1 MTARPAPARRL
12 PAAGALP
19 GDVGMWVFV
28 LGDMV
33 IFGAYFVIFMV
44 YRAHEQGS
52 FLAAQRHLSLASG
65 ALNTLLLLASSRFVA
80 LAVAVARAGDY
91 RRARRLIGGGGLCG
105 CGFLLVKAHEW
116 YALVSAGLTVQ
127 RDNFFMFYY
136 AFTGVHLFHV
146 LAGLIVL
153 VIMAAE
159 LRRPAGGRS
168 WLVEAG
174 AIYWHL
180 VDLLWIILF
189 ALLYLMR

>member
-1 MTARPAPARRL
+1 MTARPAPAR
-12 PAAGALP
+12 LP
-19 GDVGMWVFV
+19 GDAGMWVFV

-33 IFGAYFVIFMV
+33 IFGVYFIIFMV

-52 FLAAQRHLSLASG
+52 FLTAQRHLSLASG
-65 ALNTLLLLASSRFVA
+65 AVNTLLLLAGSRFVA
-80 LAVAVARAGDY
+80 LAVTAAGTGHY
-91 RRARRLIGGGGLCG
+91 RRARRLIGAGALCG

-146 LAGLIVL
+146 LAGLMVL
-153 VIMAAE
+153 GIMAAE
-159 LRRPAGGRS
+159 LRRPAGGRR
-168 WLVEAG
+168 WLIEAG

-189 ALLYLMR
+189 ALLYLVR

>member
-1 MTARPAPARRL
+1 VTARPQPAP
-12 PAAGALP
+12 PGGAS
-19 GDVGMWVFV
+19 VWVFV

-33 IFGAYFVIFMV
+33 IFGVYFIVFMV

-52 FLAAQRHLSLASG
+52 FLMAQRHLSLASG
-65 ALNTLLLLASSRFVA
+65 AVNTLLLLASSRFVA
-80 LAVAVARAGDY
+80 LAVAVARRAGAGGAGDY
-91 RRARRLIGGGGLCG
+91 RRARRLIGGGALCG

-146 LAGLIVL
+146 LAGLVVL
-153 VIMAAE
+153 GVMAAE
-159 LRRPAGGRS
+159 LRRPAGGRR